1 MYLRSKWFIIRLR
14 SSRPFRV
21 ITSVI
26 NISRANACSTRKSAF
41 RVIRRWW
48 KSWSRLLAA
57 FAASYR
63 TNFVR
68 VLAFFFAAKIW
79 CFCAIR
85 GFIAALNDKRLF
97 LTVQWKLTVLQRN
110 AAASWPKSAW
120 QTINFILFF
129 FSLRTKISCARF
141 RRTTRIL
148 ILQKERSRK

>member
-48 KSWSRLLAA
+48 KSRSRLLAA

-63 TNFVR
+63 TNFIS
-68 VLAFFFAAKIW
+68 VLALFFAAKIW

-85 GFIAALNDKRLF
+85 CFIAALNDKTMF
-97 LTVQWKLTVLQRN
+97 LTVQCQLTVLHRN

-120 QTINFILFF
+120 QTINFILFYF
-129 FSLRTKISCARF
+129 LCEQKSLAREEQLEF
-141 RRTTRIL
+141 
-148 ILQKERSRK
+148 